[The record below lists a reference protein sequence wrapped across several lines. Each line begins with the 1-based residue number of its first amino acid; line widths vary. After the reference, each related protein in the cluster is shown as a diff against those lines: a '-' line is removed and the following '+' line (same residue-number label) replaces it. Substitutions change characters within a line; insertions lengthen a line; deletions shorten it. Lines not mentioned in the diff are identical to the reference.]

1 MESVIRARN
10 VSVDAGVGGKD
21 DDGVARGF
29 LLESKMHFGQS
40 ETNASERLTSTFVAV
55 RRYDTDVRDVFGGYE
70 WVLWQV
76 DDDDARAVLEEVGY
90 ESGARVFG

>member
-1 MESVIRARN
+1 MKKAFRAKR
-10 VSVDAGVGGKD
+10 DE
-21 DDGVARGF
+21 R
-29 LLESKMHFGQS
+29 
-40 ETNASERLTSTFVAV
+40 ERLTSTFVAV
-55 RRYDTDVRDVFGGYE
+55 CRYDADVRDVFGGYE